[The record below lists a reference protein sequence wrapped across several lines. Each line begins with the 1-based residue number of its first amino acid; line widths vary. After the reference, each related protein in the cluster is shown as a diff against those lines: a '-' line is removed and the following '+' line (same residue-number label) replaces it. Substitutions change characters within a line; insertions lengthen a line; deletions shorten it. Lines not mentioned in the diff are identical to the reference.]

1 MSPTGWT
8 FLVIHFICLISGYIY
23 LPDQMFY
30 NHPMMI
36 TFYNSLLKKRVWLCT
51 FFKCPKGTECQE
63 WPHYDHW
70 MLGINGSVQQTW
82 ALKTYVIKDKCLFTV
97 LPPLPMTLPAA
108 NDGTFMWASNLTSS
122 FGPKKFSSFNFP
134 KIRPWAW
141 EKQQRE
147 SMN

>member
-1 MSPTGWT
+1 MT
-8 FLVIHFICLISGYIY
+8 LYI
-23 LPDQMFY
+23 
-30 NHPMMI
+30 
-36 TFYNSLLKKRVWLCT
+36 

-63 WPHYDHW
+63 WPRYDHW
-70 MLGINGSVQQTW
+70 MLGINASVQQTW
-82 ALKTYVIKDKCLFTV
+82 AMKTYGIKDKCLFTV

-147 SMN
+147 SMNEYTIKWLYIHTMSKPIHKMSTFLPWTVPLVVQ